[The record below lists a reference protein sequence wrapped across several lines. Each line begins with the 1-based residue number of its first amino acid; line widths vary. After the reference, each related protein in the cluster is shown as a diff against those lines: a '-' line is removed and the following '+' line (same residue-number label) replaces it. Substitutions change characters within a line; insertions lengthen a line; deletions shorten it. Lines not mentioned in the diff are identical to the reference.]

1 MTFATA
7 PEAAE
12 RMGLVSCRVTKRLA
26 HEDRLLPGSRHQVV
40 GSKRE
45 WHRHSRSACSSSP
58 AHLKSGRTRDRRPAP
73 PATHTLGHHAGHQGR
88 PYRSHHRHHIHHQVG
103 TASAKRVGEVVLH
116 AFAEAVVGGDPRH
129 AGCGLVGGVPPA
141 VVGVEQQ
148 ELGLRTHRS
157 NVTITMIDC
166 SGVCCSEGRF
176 RWVNGAW

>member
-1 MTFATA
+1 M
-7 PEAAE
+7 PESTHPISRFICAALVE
-12 RMGLVSCRVTKRLA
+12 LTQTSRMGQ
-26 HEDRLLPGSRHQVV
+26 DM
-40 GSKRE
+40 
-45 WHRHSRSACSSSP
+45 
-58 AHLKSGRTRDRRPAP
+58 GRGHPEAP
-73 PATHTLGHHAGHQGR
+73 PAAPHVGPSRRRR
-88 PYRSHHRHHIHHQVG
+88 PYRYHHRHLSHHQLD

-116 AFAEAVVGGDPRH
+116 ALAEAVVRGDPRH